1 MSTYKALAKALVMN
15 NCIKTTALISLLFV
29 MSGSLSAANFFS
41 DLSAQQVQQIFDQAD
56 QTKSH
61 SFVHNASSK
70 VIPVVQILPQV
81 TQAQSTL
88 KAGTSCIKLYNC
100 SQGIC
105 LLALNGRK
113 YAASEIIVKNLTVL
127 NQDTQQCIAT
137 SSPTK
142 AEQTAKADQPVK
154 AASAN
159 TKAAIFSWV
168 KVINVESNDAL
179 NIRQQANYKTKK
191 MGSAAY
197 NASCIKRFRCKGKWC
212 EIQSQNVT
220 GWVHRKYL
228 QKLSTGEAASCS

>member
-1 MSTYKALAKALVMN
+1 MMS
-15 NCIKTTALISLLFV
+15 SP
-29 MSGSLSAANFFS
+29 LSAANFFS

-56 QTKSH
+56 QSKSH

-88 KAGTSCIKLYNC
+88 KAGTSCIKLYSC

-105 LLALNGRK
+105 LLALNGKK
-113 YAASEIIVKNLTVL
+113 YAASETIVKNLTVA
-127 NQDTQQCIAT
+127 NQDSQQCASTPI
-137 SSPTK
+137 SIKPV
-142 AEQTAKADQPVK
+142 QIVK
-154 AASAN
+154 AKQAP
-159 TKAAIFSWV
+159 KAHSSQKEAPVFSWV
-168 KVINVESNDAL
+168 KVINVNANDSL

-212 EIQSQNVT
+212 EVQSQNVT

-228 QKLSTGEAASCS
+228 QKLTTSQAASCS